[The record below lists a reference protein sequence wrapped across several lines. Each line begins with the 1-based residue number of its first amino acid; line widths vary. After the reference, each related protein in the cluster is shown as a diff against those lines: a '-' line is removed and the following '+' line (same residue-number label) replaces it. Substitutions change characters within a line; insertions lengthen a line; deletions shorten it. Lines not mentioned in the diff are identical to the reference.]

1 MKKRTFWFG
10 KTRARLERLER
21 EVALLKESRERHGEG
36 IGALL
41 IHAEGVPLSQVI
53 SEYLYGEEDSRND

>member
-1 MKKRTFWFG
+1 MKKRRFWFG

-21 EVALLKESRERHGEG
+21 EVALLKERRDAHGEG

-41 IHAEGVPLSQVI
+41 IHAEGVPLSQLI
-53 SEYLYGEEDSRND
+53 SEYLYGEEGALNE